1 MILEDPEGNN
11 VKIEDIY
18 RLLGA
23 QGLVEAVC
31 LDALPVGGGRGH
43 GGVRGAHREAGV
55 RGPVVLPHTSRIA
68 VSVWSTGLTPDL
80 AQSW

>member
-1 MILEDPEGNN
+1 MNGIDVQTADL
-11 VKIEDIY
+11 Y

-68 VSVWSTGLTPDL
+68 VSVWSTGLSPDL
-80 AQSW
+80 TQRG

>member
-1 MILEDPEGNN
+1 MILEGSEGNN
-11 VKIEDIY
+11 VKIANLY
-18 RLLGA
+18 YLLGA

-31 LDALPVGGGRGH
+31 LDALPVRGGRGH

-68 VSVWSTGLTPDL
+68 LSVW
-80 AQSW
+80 

>member
-1 MILEDPEGNN
+1 MEGSE
-11 VKIEDIY
+11 VIDIQIADLY
-18 RLLGA
+18 HLLGA
-23 QGLVEAVC
+23 QGLVEAVG

-68 VSVWSTGLTPDL
+68 VSVW
-80 AQSW
+80 